1 MGRSRLAM
9 PRDIDLLT
17 SNTLKHLRDRW
28 WPDAFTTFLED
39 TLQPL
44 PDKRILDV
52 GCGRGTAELAFLER
66 QNSGGQN
73 HGGQAASAWLV
84 AIDIVQSRVR
94 EARAAAQDRGLVLP
108 VATADA
114 VRLPFARAS
123 FDASFAVAVLQ
134 HVPDPIRVLRE
145 CVRVTRPGGRIVIV
159 EPDNGARYF
168 FSSLESGRRAFELGT
183 EFFAA
188 LATSA
193 GDPADPVIGPK
204 LPSLFLE
211 VGIEPV
217 TVQLFPVPQVRV
229 GAPAPSVWDA
239 RQHAIAAVVS
249 TAPSEALERLGRDYL
264 KAVGR
269 YRDRATAAGPAF
281 VEIQHTILFAAIGQN
296 AGEEEMPV
304 IFSHENEKR

>member
-1 MGRSRLAM
+1 M

-39 TLQPL
+39 TLQPR

-66 QNSGGQN
+66 QNGGAQ
-73 HGGQAASAWLV
+73 SAPPLLV
-84 AIDIVQSRVR
+84 AIDIVESRVR
-94 EARAAAQDRGLVLP
+94 EARAAAQDRGLALP

-114 VRLPFARAS
+114 VQLPFARAS
-123 FDASFAVAVLQ
+123 FDATFAVAVLQ
-134 HVPDPIRVLRE
+134 YVPDPIRVLHE
-145 CVRVTRPGGRIVIV
+145 CARVTKPGGRIVIV

-168 FSSLESGRRAFELGT
+168 YTSLESGRRAFELGT

-229 GAPAPSVWDA
+229 GAPAPSVWAA
-239 RQHAIAAVVS
+239 REESIGNAVAR
-249 TAPSEALERLGRDYL
+249 APSEALKRLGRDYL
-264 KAVGR
+264 KAVAR
-269 YRDRATAAGPAF
+269 YRDQATAAGPAF

-296 AGEEEMPV
+296 APEPAT
-304 IFSHENEKR
+304 